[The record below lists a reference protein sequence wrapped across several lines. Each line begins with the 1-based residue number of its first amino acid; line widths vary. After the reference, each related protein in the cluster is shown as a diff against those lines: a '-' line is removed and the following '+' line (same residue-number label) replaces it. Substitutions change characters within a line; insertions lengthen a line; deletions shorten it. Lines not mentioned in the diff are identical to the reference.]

1 MIALSDAAKR
11 APMIQLPQTPNLDV
25 RQAPRHVESI
35 LEWAMANLDRLAIGG
50 LIAAGIVGVMLVM
63 RWIGHRILADDPEVL
78 GWKGVIGRVFA
89 KTTVLFMVAAAIDI
103 VCSYA
108 AIPARL
114 AHLADIFFLVA
125 AAFQIAIWAREIII
139 GMIRSRVGEDP
150 GASTLGNAMSLIRV
164 LVSVAVFA
172 IAIIVI
178 LDNLGVNVTALV
190 AGLGI
195 GGIAIGLAAQG
206 IFSDLFAALSILF
219 DKPFRV
225 GDTITY
231 QGKEGPVTGTVR
243 KIGLKSTRILSLSGE
258 LRIIGNTQL
267 LAQEVTNFAGRQMFR
282 FHLIVGVI
290 YQTDPDVLAGIPRLM
305 EAEVDKAG
313 HRFVRAAFRTFGPSS
328 IDFDFLFEVDSGEPL
343 EAHAA
348 QEQIAL
354 GLLRTFRERGIEFAY
369 PTQTTFTAA
378 PDGTM
383 VMPYPQVM
391 PVVQR
396 EAATKSG

>member
-1 MIALSDAAKR
+1 MGTSRTPVLAWAIDNLSDITVA
-11 APMIQLPQTPNLDV
+11 LGV
-25 RQAPRHVESI
+25 
-35 LEWAMANLDRLAIGG
+35 
-50 LIAAGIVGVMLVM
+50 AAGIVVLLYGARALVLRACKRLGPSHAFAGVFLDVVRRTRLWFLVA
-63 RWIGHRILADDPEVL
+63 LAVELVQGYLHPPQDV
-78 GWKGVIGRVFA
+78 A
-89 KTTVLFMVAAAIDI
+89 KTIGFLFTVAAALQ
-103 VCSYA
+103 V
-108 AIPARL
+108 
-114 AHLADIFFLVA
+114 
-125 AAFQIAIWAREIII
+125 AIWARALIL
-139 GMIRSRVGEDP
+139 GMIAVRAGDNEADQSGL
-150 GASTLGNAMSLIRV
+150 ASAMSIIKL
-164 LVSVAVFA
+164 LVSIAVFA
-172 IAIIVI
+172 IAAIVI
-178 LDNLGVNVTALV
+178 LDNLGANVTGLV

>member
-1 MIALSDAAKR
+1 MGTR
-11 APMIQLPQTPNLDV
+11 RT
-25 RQAPRHVESI
+25 SI
-35 LEWAMANLDRLAIGG
+35 LAWAIEN
-50 LIAAGIVGVMLVM
+50 
-63 RWIGHRILADDPEVL
+63 LAD
-78 GWKGVIGRVFA
+78 I
-89 KTTVLFMVAAAIDI
+89 TVALAVAAAIVAVLYGVRALVVRGCKRLGPHHPFATVVLTTVRKTRLWFLIALALQLVQGYLHPPQD
-103 VCSYA
+103 VAKTVTFLFTVATALQA
-108 AIPARL
+108 AL
-114 AHLADIFFLVA
+114 
-125 AAFQIAIWAREIII
+125 WARALII
-139 GMIRSRVGEDP
+139 GLIEARTGQSEDDSSSLASAFGIIR
-150 GASTLGNAMSLIRV
+150 L
-164 LVSVAVFA
+164 LVSIAVFA
-172 IAIIVI
+172 IAGIVV
-178 LDNLGVNVTALV
+178 LDNLGVNVTGLV

-206 IFSDLFAALSILF
+206 IFSDLFAALSIIF

-225 GDTITY
+225 GDVITY